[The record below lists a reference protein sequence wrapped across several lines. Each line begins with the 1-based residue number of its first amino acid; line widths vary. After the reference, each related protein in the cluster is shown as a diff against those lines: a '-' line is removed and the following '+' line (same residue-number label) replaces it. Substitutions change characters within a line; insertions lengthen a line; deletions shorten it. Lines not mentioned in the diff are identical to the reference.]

1 MNAETNLREQLGRRP
16 GREIPRAGYL
26 IFMICLFLLCSAPAF
41 GQTVQPLI
49 DENIAKGPGKAVS
62 GKIEYINDS
71 LQTLA
76 VILEPKSFTVSDTGA
91 LSYRPLDEGIHA
103 KFSTMSFR
111 IPPKQNFL
119 VFYEASADK
128 LPSWFVVYAT
138 FAGFRERTQEGFR
151 IQIQLPH
158 TIYLLPK
165 REVQK
170 EELIVR
176 AAEYRPGEKKIIVRV
191 ENTGPSFGRIL
202 EADVT
207 SMKDR
212 ATQGGFPV
220 FPFSQRQID
229 IPWEGGGSPSKLQL
243 RLSHFKLEQGVTSA
257 TP

>member
-1 MNAETNLREQLGRRP
+1 MF
-16 GREIPRAGYL
+16 RAG
-26 IFMICLFLLCSAPAF
+26 CLFFLLCGAAPIF

-49 DENIAKGPGKAVS
+49 DENIAKGPGKTVS

-71 LQTLA
+71 TQPLT
-76 VILEPKSFTVSDTGA
+76 VILEPKSFTVSETGE
-91 LSYRPLDEGIHA
+91 LSYRALDEGIHA

-111 IPPKQNFL
+111 IAPKQNFF
-119 VFYEASADK
+119 VFYEASAEK

-165 REVQK
+165 REVQE
-170 EELIVR
+170 EELVVR
-176 AAEYRPGEKKIIVRV
+176 AAEYRASDKKVVVRV
-191 ENTGPSFGRIL
+191 ENTGPAFGRIL

-207 SMKDR
+207 SIKDR

-220 FPFSQRQID
+220 FPFSQRQVE
-229 IPWEGGGSPSKLQL
+229 IPWEGGGSPAKLQL
-243 RLSHFKLEQGVTSA
+243 RLARFKLEQGVTSA
-257 TP
+257 AP

>member
-1 MNAETNLREQLGRRP
+1 MNARANLFVQWGRRP
-16 GREIPRAGYL
+16 GREKFRAGRP
-26 IFMICLFLLCSAPAF
+26 LFWLGVFLWSAGAPVF

-49 DENIAKGPGKAVS
+49 DENIAKGPGKTVS

-71 LQTLA
+71 LQALT
-76 VILEPKSFTVSDTGA
+76 VVLEPKSFTVSDTGE

-111 IPPKQNFL
+111 IPPKQNYF

-158 TIYLLPK
+158 TIYVLPK
-165 REVQK
+165 QELQK

-176 AAEYRPGEKKIIVRV
+176 AAEYRASEKKIVVRV
-191 ENTGPSFGRIL
+191 ENIGPSFGRVL
-202 EADVT
+202 KLMRPRLKTERRREASLFFLSASGKWRFRGMVGEVPR
-207 SMKDR
+207 SCNCGPR
-212 ATQGGFPV
+212 I
-220 FPFSQRQID
+220 SS
-229 IPWEGGGSPSKLQL
+229 WSK
-243 RLSHFKLEQGVTSA
+243 E
-257 TP
+257 